1 MKYIEVNILKRC
13 LTTLLVSILFLF
25 ATSVVAY
32 FAQYIPLGFWG
43 MFGIASGVLFL
54 GFVMVLL
61 TRRYNFVKLI
71 IVALNSVAMGF
82 YLRSWYINRG
92 FNNSLWLML
101 AVSLLASVYF
111 VVFLLPLLIPALN
124 RRYGWYLLA
133 FTLLSIVGY
142 VLLVVLTKTTW
153 VSTLGYYGILQLG
166 FIISLSFKCDSREE
180 LYNSFLASSYSV
192 AVCAIIILIIVVSD
206 GNALEG
212 LDFLSGGFDSG
223 VSSPLDKKNKT
234 QSNDLPKIIM

>member
-1 MKYIEVNILKRC
+1 MKRC
-13 LTTLLVSILFLF
+13 LSTLLVSILFLF

-32 FAQYIPLGFWG
+32 FAQYIPLGFWW
-43 MFGIASGVLFL
+43 MFGIASGVLVL
-54 GFVMVLL
+54 GFVLVLL
-61 TRRYNFVKLI
+61 TRRHNFVKLI
-71 IVALNSVAMGF
+71 IVALNSVSMGF

-124 RRYGWYLLA
+124 RHYGWYVSV

-166 FIISLSFKCDSREE
+166 FIISLSFKCDSRKE

-192 AVCAIIILIIVVSD
+192 AVCALIILIIVVSD
-206 GNALEG
+206 GNALDG

-223 VSSPLDKKNKT
+223 VSSPLDKKNNRLPT
-234 QSNDLPKIIM
+234 ELPKV

>member
-1 MKYIEVNILKRC
+1 MKRC
-13 LTTLLVSILFLF
+13 LSTLSVSILFLF

-32 FAQYIPLGFWG
+32 FAQYVPLGFWG
-43 MFGIASGVLFL
+43 MFGVASGVLVL
-54 GFVMVLL
+54 GFVLVLL
-61 TRRYNFVKLI
+61 TRRHNFVKLI
-71 IVALNSVAMGF
+71 IVGVNAVAMGF

-92 FNNSLWLML
+92 FNNPLWLML

-111 VVFLLPLLIPALN
+111 VVFLLPLLIPSLN
-124 RRYGWYLLA
+124 RHYGWYLLV

-166 FIISLSFKCDSREE
+166 FIISLSFKCDSRKE

-192 AVCAIIILIIVVSD
+192 AVCALIILLIVLSD
-206 GNALEG
+206 GNGLDGIEG
-212 LDFLSGGFDSG
+212 LLGGFDSG
-223 VSSPLDKKNKT
+223 VSSPLKKKDK
-234 QSNDLPKIIM
+234 SLPEDILLK

>member
-1 MKYIEVNILKRC
+1 MKRC
-13 LTTLLVSILFLF
+13 LSTLLVSILFLF

-32 FAQYIPLGFWG
+32 VAQYVPLEFWG
-43 MFGIASGVLFL
+43 MFGIASGMLVL
-54 GFVMVLL
+54 GFVVVFL

-124 RRYGWYLLA
+124 RHYGLYLLV

-166 FIISLSFKCDSREE
+166 FIISLSFKCDSLEE
-180 LYNSFLASSYSV
+180 LYNSFLVSSYSV
-192 AVCAIIILIIVVSD
+192 AVCALIILIIVVSD
-206 GNALEG
+206 GNALDV
-212 LDFLSGGFDSG
+212 DFLSVGFDSG
-223 VSSPLDKKNKT
+223 VSSPLDRKNKT
-234 QSNDLPKIIM
+234 QSNDFLKL